1 MAKKNKQH
9 PPSSPAALVSN
20 KRRRLASINNASPSA
35 PAAPSAPTAS
45 PSGSLAGPAAL
56 ATPTVHIVA
65 GSKIQAKVRAV
76 MSALDATTATES
88 KPPSAADAHSA
99 RHDVPPVDASK
110 DLDGIVLVEAH
121 AAGASKLITV
131 VEIAKRML
139 ESADRRWWAYTG
151 VKGTMEEFKSRG
163 SARSSRR
170 QSVQDHH
177 PNGLLDASTGEDD
190 EEEAF
195 EPPSHGQIESEK
207 KVRSVSGLLVYLAI
221 KPLPSLRA
229 IYGEQCSKV

>member
-1 MAKKNKQH
+1 MAKNKQH

-20 KRRRLASINNASPSA
+20 KRRRLASINNASLSA
-35 PAAPSAPTAS
+35 PAAPSVPTAS
-45 PSGSLAGPAAL
+45 PSGSFASPAAL
-56 ATPTVHIVA
+56 AAPT
-65 GSKIQAKVRAV
+65 VRAV

-88 KPPSAADAHSA
+88 KPPSAADADSA
-99 RHDVPPVDASK
+99 RDDVRPVDASK

-139 ESADRRWWAYTG
+139 ESAGRPWWAYTG
-151 VKGTMEEFKSRG
+151 VKGTMEELKSRG

-207 KVRSVSGLLVYLAI
+207 KVRSVSSLLVYLAI